1 MRLITV
7 FAAWSLLTSSYA
19 IAQHESGLVYT
30 DWAKSCPVT
39 ETKHICITE
48 KRAHRRDGTLAAAV
62 QLIELQNDS
71 KRILRATLP
80 LGTQL
85 PPGARLIVDQESPS
99 KVRYVSC
106 LAGCIADH
114 DANADMIGKLK
125 RGKELTVQAI
135 DANGRPFSVVFPLT
149 DFGSAH
155 DRPPDDVEDF
165 VEPRSKP
172 QIGRWREDTQQP
184 HLPR

>member
-7 FAAWSLLTSSYA
+7 FGVWSVLTASSA
-19 IAQHESGLVYT
+19 TAQNEIGLVYT
-30 DWAKSCPVT
+30 GWAKSCPVV
-39 ETKHICITE
+39 ESKHVCITE

-62 QLIELQNDS
+62 QLIELENES

-99 KVRYVSC
+99 KARYKSC

-114 DANADMIGKLK
+114 DVNADMIGKL
-125 RGKELTVQAI
+125 RHGKELTVQGINAS
-135 DANGRPFSVVFPLT
+135 GRPFSVVFPLT
-149 DFGSAH
+149 DFGPAH
-155 DRPPDDVEDF
+155 DRPPSD
-165 VEPRSKP
+165 EPLGTP
-172 QIGRWREDTQQP
+172 QKGALERR
-184 HLPR
+184 